1 MPPKGTRKMKILI
14 NDSAASYIEH
24 GPSQGL
30 PVVFIHGFPFNH
42 NMWEPQMSELPN
54 DIHAIAYDV
63 RGHGSSDVGDGQFTI
78 ELFVDD
84 LIALL
89 DHLGIEK
96 AVLCGLSMGGYIAL
110 RAIEK
115 HPKRIKGLV
124 LCDTKSEPDTNEEK
138 IKRSSSIKTVKST
151 GVSAFAG
158 DFVKFVF
165 WRKTF
170 ENNPEAIEFI
180 KELIRNNSTLGIC
193 GTLLALAARTDTTQ
207 SLSSINVPTCIIVGE
222 YDLRTPPSCAKEM
235 HKAIAGSELHIL
247 SNAGHMSNLEN
258 TKDFNEYLV
267 AFLKKHW

>member
-1 MPPKGTRKMKILI
+1 MKTLI
-14 NDSAASYIEH
+14 NDISVSYTERGSSH
-24 GPSQGL
+24 GL
-30 PVVFIHGFPFNH
+30 PVIFIHGFPFGH
-42 NMWEPQMSELPN
+42 KMWKPQMRELPN
-54 DIHAIAYDV
+54 DIHAVAYDV

-110 RAIEK
+110 RAIER
-115 HPKRIKGLV
+115 HPNRIKGLV
-124 LCDTKSEPDTNEEK
+124 LCDTKSETDTNEEK
-138 IKRSSSIKTVKST
+138 IKRTSSIKIVKAA
-151 GVSAFAG
+151 GVAAFTD
-158 DFVKFVF
+158 DFIKAVF
-165 WRKTF
+165 WAKTIK
-170 ENNPEAIEFI
+170 NNPGAIEFI
-180 KELIRNNSTLGIC
+180 KELIRTNSILGIC
-193 GTLLALAARTDTTQ
+193 GTLLALASRTDTTQ

-222 YDLRTPPSCAKEM
+222 YDLRTPPFCAQGL

-258 TKDFNEYLV
+258 TKDFNENLV